1 MSVVEE
7 YHKKTILKVVPAL
20 NLGEVERGIIDL
32 ARMIIDSGDNFIV
45 ISGGGKLVAK
55 LEEVGALHIQLN
67 VESLNP
73 ITMWNNAHKIA
84 EIIRQHNVDIVHVHS
99 RAPAWSCYK
108 AAKLTGTKLLTT
120 FHGIY
125 SFNNP
130 LKKYYNSIMTK
141 GALVIAVSN
150 FVKKHILDN
159 YHIDEKKIRV
169 IHRGVN
175 HAEFNPDNIS
185 IETLERYKAK
195 YNAPLYTPIL
205 LIPSR
210 LTRWKGHLTLIDAL
224 SKIQNINFYCIMVG
238 DLSKYPDYVEEIK
251 DRIYKYRIQ
260 KRVQLFGDEPDI
272 AKLYAISDIVL
283 STSIEPE
290 AFGRSV
296 IEGQAMKRLVISSN
310 LGGALETIEDGKTGF
325 HVKPENPEDLAEKI
339 KYCLSILGTEQH
351 KQIVEQARQ
360 NIVNKFCLNLMLP
373 KVLAIYDE
381 LLNNSKKNR

>member
-7 YHKKTILKVVPAL
+7 YHKKTILKVVPSL
-20 NLGEVERGIIDL
+20 NLGEVERGVIDL
-32 ARMIIDSGDNFIV
+32 ARRIIDAGDNFIV
-45 ISGGGKLVAK
+45 ISNGGKLVTK
-55 LEEVGALHIQLN
+55 LEEVGARHILLN
-67 VESLNP
+67 VESINP
-73 ITMWNNAHKIA
+73 ITMWNNADKITD
-84 EIIRQHNVDIVHVHS
+84 IIKQYNVDIVHVHS

-108 AAKLTGTKLLTT
+108 ATKRTGAKLLAT

-125 SFNNP
+125 NFSNP

-141 GALVIAVSN
+141 GSLVIAVSH
-150 FVKKHILDN
+150 FVKKHLLDN
-159 YHIDEKKIRV
+159 YHIDEQKIRV

-175 HAEFNPDNIS
+175 HTEFNPDNIS
-185 IETLERYKAK
+185 AGTLERYKEK
-195 YNAPLYTPIL
+195 YNAPLDTPIL

-210 LTRWKGHLTLIDAL
+210 ITRWKGHLTLIDAL
-224 SKIQNINFYCIMVG
+224 SKIQNMNFYCIMVG
-238 DLSKYPDYVEEIK
+238 DLSRYPEYVEEIN

-290 AFGRSV
+290 AFGRSI
-296 IEGQAMKRLVISSN
+296 IEGQAMKRLVISSA

-325 HVKPENPEDLAEKI
+325 HVKPGDPEDLAEKI
-339 KYCLSILGTEQH
+339 KYCLNILGTEQH
-351 KQIVEQARQ
+351 KKIIEQARQ
-360 NIVNKFCLNLMLP
+360 NIVDKFCLNLMLP

-381 LLNNSKKNR
+381 LYDNSEKK

>member
-1 MSVVEE
+1 M
-7 YHKKTILKVVPAL
+7 
-20 NLGEVERGIIDL
+20 ER
-32 ARMIIDSGDNFIV
+32 AFNF
-45 ISGGGKLVAK
+45 
-55 LEEVGALHIQLN
+55 
-67 VESLNP
+67 
-73 ITMWNNAHKIA
+73 
-84 EIIRQHNVDIVHVHS
+84 D
-99 RAPAWSCYK
+99 Y
-108 AAKLTGTKLLTT
+108 
-120 FHGIY
+120 
-125 SFNNP
+125 
-130 LKKYYNSIMTK
+130 
-141 GALVIAVSN
+141 
-150 FVKKHILDN
+150 
-159 YHIDEKKIRV
+159 
-169 IHRGVN
+169 
-175 HAEFNPDNIS
+175 
-185 IETLERYKAK
+185 
-195 YNAPLYTPIL
+195 
-205 LIPSR
+205 
-210 LTRWKGHLTLIDAL
+210 AL